1 MRALKTSFARLA
13 GCDAD
18 ELAITTNISIAIST
32 IASALEFGD
41 RNKVVM
47 SELDFPTDG
56 HVWLANA
63 KRGVEIEWLRS
74 PDGLTIPLEEYDR
87 AIDERTAVVMVN
99 RVLYRSSAIV
109 DAKEVCRIAR
119 ERGALSFLDDY
130 HGIGIVPLDLH
141 DVGCDVYA
149 AGVLKWLC
157 GGPGLAF
164 LYVRRALIPSLEPA
178 VTGWFG
184 TAEPFSFDTQH
195 LEYHPTARRFE
206 HGTPPAPVFFIAQG
220 GLDIIGD
227 VTPER
232 IRARQ
237 GELGDHVIARAD
249 ELGLPVRT
257 PRDRNARG
265 GVVNVGVGPEAGKIC
280 HALLERD
287 VCTTTA
293 ATAFGSA
300 RTSSTPRRTST
311 AASTSCGQCS
321 DRRYTR
327 GRTSTETRCTALF
340 ENPPRFHD
348 GSSGCSLPA
357 PSAARQQSSTVPGC
371 ASQSNDQE
379 RTHGGRVPAAVLM
392 SGRPLTSPSIGTTG
406 PGTSARTCGPA
417 SECGSASGSR
427 DARRDH
433 ERPRVHTRHRHPLV
447 LGLAVR

>member
-1 MRALKTSFARLA
+1 VLERKAYLISASLGPVSDRSRRYLDAYLDAWATKGAPDHVWFEDIFPRMRALKTSFARLA

-18 ELAITTNISIAIST
+18 ELAITTNISIAMST
-32 IASALEFGD
+32 FASALDFGD
-41 RNKVVM
+41 RTKVVM

-56 HVWLANA
+56 HVWLAHA
-63 KRGVEIEWLRS
+63 RRGVEIEWLRS

-87 AIDERTAVVMVN
+87 AIDELTAVVMVN

-109 DAKEVCRIAR
+109 DAKAVCRIAR

-141 DVGCDVYA
+141 DVGCDAYA

-164 LYVRRALIPSLEPA
+164 LYVRRGLIPSLEPM

-220 GLDIIGD
+220 GLDVIAE
-227 VTPER
+227 VTPQR

-265 GVVNVGVGPEAGKIC
+265 GVVNVGVGPEADKIC

-287 VCTTTA
+287 VCTDYRGDGLRISPHFFNTEDDVDRC
-293 ATAFGSA
+293 FGEL
-300 RTSSTPRRTST
+300 R
-311 AASTSCGQCS
+311 
-321 DRRYTR
+321 
-327 GRTSTETRCTALF
+327 
-340 ENPPRFHD
+340 
-348 GSSGCSLPA
+348 SL
-357 PSAARQQSSTVPGC
+357 
-371 ASQSNDQE
+371 
-379 RTHGGRVPAAVLM
+379 L
-392 SGRPLTSPSIGTTG
+392 
-406 PGTSARTCGPA
+406 
-417 SECGSASGSR
+417 
-427 DARRDH
+427 
-433 ERPRVHTRHRHPLV
+433 
-447 LGLAVR
+447 